1 MNTKYLGQDK
11 LIDYLKGQNNL
22 SRLSYY
28 GFLLH
33 NRKVIIKS
41 ISSPD
46 TWDSLNNMWIT
57 KFFKEAEQLFDKE
70 SYLNLKNKVDTE
82 NRRLNNKIRTL
93 WEEIIDL
100 YKKLNKENHN
110 NTGRK
115 RKCSKSSSV
124 DPLVETIEISS
135 DDESEI
141 YSEINNNEYKDNLEV
156 EFEVGP
162 SITTTKFKSKKR
174 TSNSVYPT
182 EDSPMETWI
191 LPSGKS
197 AVDVISGPS
206 SLYKSH
212 PSHMGIIRL
221 GTKIQQPG
229 WIGNDDWE
237 YLQESVEYPK
247 DSLGQ
252 TSPAEYSECL
262 YNVKFDAK
270 NKQMAFVVNVLR
282 WFADVV
288 FNPTSAFHCP
298 CEQESILGSLLVH
311 PILQYVSNIYN
322 KHVYIPGEFYLQAS
336 ANQRLI
342 RRSLKPEDNKPLGLK
357 IDGVFE
363 STYSTGNKSVEFG
376 MIEMSGGYNTDDFP
390 RYLKDHVRGC
400 WGMRD
405 ILNNIAT
412 MLPCGDYKV
421 MRQLRTWFLHTHG
434 LDVQL
439 WGIDIPV
446 KKVYRMFLLGTF
458 RFPINWEDHYELMH
472 ALPILWNFGKGLSD
486 SAEVLENL
494 KKSHNRNSISSSK
507 TLALKTYIRHIKQSP
522 KKPIGKKART
532 INPMKREQLEDPPS
546 PSPVFITRERYR
558 ENYIQRIVTR
568 KEKKEDYVKNKAMAL
583 SFSTENYRKMF
594 KQLDKLGE
602 GSYGSVWKAFHLLDG
617 KSYAVKKI
625 DILNILRTE
634 LLGSQGS

>member
-206 SLYKSH
+206 SLYKS
-212 PSHMGIIRL
+212 
-221 GTKIQQPG
+221 Q
-229 WIGNDDWE
+229 
-237 YLQESVEYPK
+237 
-247 DSLGQ
+247 
-252 TSPAEYSECL
+252 
-262 YNVKFDAK
+262 
-270 NKQMAFVVNVLR
+270 
-282 WFADVV
+282 
-288 FNPTSAFHCP
+288 
-298 CEQESILGSLLVH
+298 
-311 PILQYVSNIYN
+311 
-322 KHVYIPGEFYLQAS
+322 
-336 ANQRLI
+336 
-342 RRSLKPEDNKPLGLK
+342 
-357 IDGVFE
+357 
-363 STYSTGNKSVEFG
+363 
-376 MIEMSGGYNTDDFP
+376 
-390 RYLKDHVRGC
+390 
-400 WGMRD
+400 
-405 ILNNIAT
+405 
-412 MLPCGDYKV
+412 
-421 MRQLRTWFLHTHG
+421 
-434 LDVQL
+434 
-439 WGIDIPV
+439 
-446 KKVYRMFLLGTF
+446 
-458 RFPINWEDHYELMH
+458 
-472 ALPILWNFGKGLSD
+472 
-486 SAEVLENL
+486 
-494 KKSHNRNSISSSK
+494 
-507 TLALKTYIRHIKQSP
+507 
-522 KKPIGKKART
+522 
-532 INPMKREQLEDPPS
+532 
-546 PSPVFITRERYR
+546 
-558 ENYIQRIVTR
+558 
-568 KEKKEDYVKNKAMAL
+568 
-583 SFSTENYRKMF
+583 
-594 KQLDKLGE
+594 
-602 GSYGSVWKAFHLLDG
+602 
-617 KSYAVKKI
+617 
-625 DILNILRTE
+625 
-634 LLGSQGS
+634 